1 MTRELTLSPAERY
14 DVVITNNEPKN
25 AKYTITNESDS
36 GFEFPLNYAYNKSLS
51 TPEFNQHTAVKE
63 LTFDVANNAK
73 PDIEVRMD
81 SSMKMGEGH
90 QWTINGEVF
99 PDAEEFFLNKD
110 ELYVIRFYNDSRMFN
125 HSMHIHGS
133 HFKVMN
139 INGIETD
146 SLIWKDTI
154 DVAIQFENAGAWMM
168 HCHIL
173 DHEDG
178 G

>member
-1 MTRELTLSPAERY
+1 
-14 DVVITNNEPKN
+14 
-25 AKYTITNESDS
+25 
-36 GFEFPLNYAYNKSLS
+36 
-51 TPEFNQHTAVKE
+51 
-63 LTFDVANNAK
+63 
-73 PDIEVRMD
+73 
-81 SSMKMGEGH
+81 
-90 QWTINGEVF
+90 
-99 PDAEEFFLNKD
+99 
-110 ELYVIRFYNDSRMFN
+110 
-125 HSMHIHGS
+125 MHIHGS

-154 DVAIQFENAGAWMM
+154 DVLPGEYIDVAIQFENAGAWMM